1 MARGGS
7 AARRYAEAAFEL
19 AGRDRSHERW
29 RGELRLAADVLGERD
44 VSRIVTSRNVPLA
57 EREALITRALGSS
70 VLPQVLNL
78 IRLLA
83 RRGKL
88 ELLPAVAGEFQAL
101 LNRQRGIVPALV
113 TSAAPLS
120 AEEGAAIRAKVVRLA
135 GSEVDLSTRVD
146 PSLIGGLTV
155 RIGDRL
161 FDASVRGRL
170 ERLREELLARSR

>member
-29 RGELRLAADVLGERD
+29 RDDLRLAADVLGERD
-44 VSRIVTSRNVPLA
+44 AARIVTSRSVRFVD
-57 EREALITRALGSS
+57 REALITRALGSR
-70 VLPQVLNL
+70 VLPGVLNL

-83 RRGKL
+83 RREKL
-88 ELLPAVAGEFQAL
+88 DLLPAVAADFHAL

-113 TSAAPLS
+113 TSAAPLTPD
-120 AEEGAAIRAKVVRLA
+120 EDAAVRAKVVRLA
-135 GSEVDLSTRVD
+135 GSEVDLTTQVD
-146 PSLIGGLTV
+146 PALIGGLTV

-161 FDASVRGRL
+161 IDASVRGRL
-170 ERLREELLARSR
+170 ERLREGLLARSR